1 MRPKGL
7 EGGEIMYWDKEYST
21 GDRDVRH
28 LLTEEGVVI
37 GAFVGIIALLF
48 IVSLIF

>member
-7 EGGEIMYWDKEYST
+7 EGGKIMY
-21 GDRDVRH
+21 
-28 LLTEEGVVI
+28 TEEGVVI
-37 GAFVGIIALLF
+37 GTFAGIIALLF